1 MSGSRPSFLAR
12 LSPAVSR
19 GASAV
24 RPALPARFAPA
35 EPAPLVDRHM
45 ELSADSGFSGFR
57 DDGVALER
65 IDEHQGPAPSVR
77 PMTMGAVA
85 RADSE
90 QSQSRPPAPS
100 VNGESEMPAAV
111 EPAAPRAVPTAAPE
125 GGGPVPERGDSLSV
139 PPAAPPI
146 ARQATP
152 GKSAPLQNGTI
163 MQRALGT
170 RAAQPSVVQVTIDR
184 IDLRMPS
191 EKAAERKVEQRR
203 PSRPAM
209 SLSDYLRGR
218 G

>member
-24 RPALPARFAPA
+24 RAALPARFAPA
-35 EPAPLVDRHM
+35 EPASLVERHV
-45 ELSADSGFSGFR
+45 ELSADAGFAGFR
-57 DDGVALER
+57 DDGLALER
-65 IDEHQGPAPSVR
+65 IDEHQSSAPSVR
-77 PMTMGAVA
+77 PMTMSVVA
-85 RADSE
+85 RADAAE
-90 QSQSRPPAPS
+90 PPSRPPAPS
-100 VNGESEMPAAV
+100 VNGESEMPASV
-111 EPAAPRAVPTAAPE
+111 EPPQPFAAPTAAPD
-125 GGGPVPERGDSLSV
+125 GDRPIPERGDSLAIPSD
-139 PPAAPPI
+139 APPVI
-146 ARQATP
+146 RQATP